1 MTLFWLDRGLLNR
14 QRRDGKKEEHLLLF
28 FCRFENLSV
37 LIQLALDRMSF
48 SLMVRSL
55 SLFSLSFGRLSH
67 TLNVISRASIILKG
81 KRNDK

>member
-1 MTLFWLDRGLLNR
+1 MTLFWLDRVLLKR
-14 QRRDGKKEEHLLLF
+14 QRRDGKKRSIRFSF

-37 LIQLALDRMSF
+37 LIQLALDRISF

-67 TLNVISRASIILKG
+67 TLNVISRVSIILKG